1 MKEKR
6 PSVTTYRDG
15 VMTLQVT
22 TIYST
27 WKILNKFYPDGTV
40 GAVMK
45 VEMNIINNSI
55 RLLQLGFTEKQIIN
69 LYLKSYE
76 EI

>member
-1 MKEKR
+1 
-6 PSVTTYRDG
+6 
-15 VMTLQVT
+15 MTLQVN

-27 WKILNKFYPDGTV
+27 WTILNKFYPDGTV

-45 VEMNIINNSI
+45 VEMNMINDSI
-55 RLLQLGFTEKQIIN
+55 RLLQLRFTEEQIIN